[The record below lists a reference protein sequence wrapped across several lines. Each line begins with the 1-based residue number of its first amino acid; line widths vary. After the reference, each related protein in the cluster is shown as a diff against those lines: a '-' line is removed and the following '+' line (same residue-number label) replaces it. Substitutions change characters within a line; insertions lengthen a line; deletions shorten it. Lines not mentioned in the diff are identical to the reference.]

1 MSLLSTLLGE
11 NNPVTQ
17 WTGRNSNLLTG
28 LGTSLLSD
36 GMNFQPAQVG
46 AMMDRQVAQQR
57 DADAKL
63 AASTQA
69 GSAALRKQG
78 FIDLADAVDANA
90 LSMSD
95 AWNEGFKRMQPG
107 YGQST
112 PQNPYMSAGD
122 GQFFNWQT
130 GEYVTNP
137 NAVPDRP
144 NLPTSF
150 QEFQL
155 AQENPEYAAT
165 LNSSTSRPLT
175 EGQRRNQQLGS
186 VVEPLVSTVVE
197 NWHELTD
204 PKNQSVGFDTPLG
217 APGFALTSPG
227 YQKATNALK
236 TIAQSYLYSVSG
248 AAATDAETRKIVD
261 SVTPKFGESEA
272 SANDK
277 KALLARYVKAILDAG
292 GAAPGAPAAAG
303 TPGATGD
310 TEVDSILSGLG
321 I

>member
-1 MSLLSTLLGE
+1 MSLLETLLGKE
-11 NNPVTQ
+11 NPVAS
-17 WTGRNSNLLTG
+17 WAGRNSNLLTG
-28 LGTSLLSD
+28 LGTSLLSS
-36 GMNFQPAQVG
+36 GMNFQPAQQG
-46 AMMDRQVAQQR
+46 ALMDQEVARQR

-63 AASTQA
+63 AASRQA

-90 LSMSD
+90 LPLSD

-107 YGQST
+107 YGQPDMT
-112 PQNPYMSAGD
+112 ANMRDYQFAQANPGYAD
-122 GQFFNWQT
+122 FL
-130 GEYVTNP
+130 NP
-137 NAVPDRP
+137 PKAASM
-144 NLPTSF
+144 PTSF

-197 NWHELTD
+197 NWSELTN
-204 PKNQSVGFDTPLG
+204 PTNQSIGFDTPIG
-217 APGFALTSPG
+217 APGYALTSPG

-261 SVTPKFGESEA
+261 SVTPKFGESVE
-272 SANDK
+272 SANEK
-277 KALLARYVKAILDAG
+277 KALLARYVQAIIDAG
-292 GAAPGAPAAAG
+292 GNAPGAAPAAAG
-303 TPGATGD
+303 N
-310 TEVDSILSGLG
+310 G
-321 I
+321 IDDLLTKYGS